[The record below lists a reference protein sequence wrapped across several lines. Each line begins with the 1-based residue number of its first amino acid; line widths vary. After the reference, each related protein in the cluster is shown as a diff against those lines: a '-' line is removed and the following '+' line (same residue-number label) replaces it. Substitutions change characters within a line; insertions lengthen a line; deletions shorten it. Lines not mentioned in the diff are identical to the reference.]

1 MFILHTDISK
11 ILGYDYKNESKP
23 FYLQKSVKFAV
34 SYKGEIK
41 RHEIEQG
48 FTSDGCTIPK
58 IFWVLI
64 GCPHTPKYI
73 PASLIHDW
81 ILDNPEAVDYDR
93 KYADLVFKTELL
105 NCGVKPS
112 KAQRMYLAVEL
123 WQSVSN
129 LWRHKWR

>member
-11 ILGYDYKNESKP
+11 VLGYNYKEEKKP
-23 FYLQKSVKFAV
+23 FYLQSPIKIAI
-34 SYKGEIK
+34 SYNAEIK
-41 RHEIEQG
+41 RFEIEQG

-58 IFWVLI
+58 IFWLLI

-81 ILDNPEAVDYDR
+81 MLDNPDEIGRDR
-93 KYADLVFKTELL
+93 QYASLAFKAELL
-105 NCGVKPS
+105 NCGVKVS